1 MMRRCRLVV
10 MVVLAVVAA
19 GAVRSQQDD
28 PTQMARRASMQLTA
42 AAEALG
48 AAQGAR
54 DRVAALTRT
63 VQAYEEGLGVLR
75 AGMRIAATRES
86 TLELVFEAKREE
98 VSRLVGVLSAMERS
112 SGPMLLL
119 HPSGPVDTARAGMI
133 VSAITPALQA
143 EVAALRRTVEEV
155 SLLRVLQQTAAET
168 LVEGLRGAQ
177 EARRLLSFAV
187 AERVDL
193 PRRYDADP
201 DALRR
206 LVESAGTLESFAAG
220 LGQIPIVGADL
231 SPVVRFT
238 ARKGALELPVTGR
251 VLRGFQEA
259 DAAGVRRPGLI
270 LATLPYSLV
279 TAPMPATIR
288 YVGPLLDYGMVII
301 LEPDDDILMVVAGLD
316 QAYGVVGQVIAQGD
330 AIGLMAGQ
338 RAGKDNRA
346 EFVTSRVDL
355 GGAERSE
362 TLYIEIRSGETP
374 VDPADWFAVTK
385 DG

>member
-10 MVVLAVVAA
+10 MVVLAVMAA

-28 PTQMARRASMQLTA
+28 PTQMARRASVQLTA

-54 DRVAALTRT
+54 DRVTALTRT
-63 VQAYEEGLGVLR
+63 VQAYEEGLGALR

-86 TLELVFEAKREE
+86 TLELIFEAKRED
-98 VSRLVGVLSAMERS
+98 VSRLVGVLSTMERS

-133 VSAITPALQA
+133 VSSITPALHA

-220 LGQIPIVGADL
+220 LGQIPIAGADL

-238 ARKGALELPVTGR
+238 ARKGTLELPVAGR

-288 YVGPLLDYGMVII
+288 YAGPLLDYGMVII

-338 RAGKDNRA
+338 RAGKDNRS
-346 EFVTSRVDL
+346 EFVAPRVDL

-362 TLYIEIRSGETP
+362 TLYIEIRSGQTP